1 VSGGTSYQWYRDGV
15 KLEGATAATY
25 QATQTG
31 TYTADIITATCSGK
45 ASNQSVITQGTA
57 PTGQI
62 TPATGTLCGTGSTV
76 SLSVSG
82 GTSYQWYRDGVKLE
96 GATGATYQA
105 TQTGTYTAD
114 IITATCSGKA
124 SNSSVVSVSTPL
136 AFDIIA
142 TQPNCTTAT
151 GSLVVSSL
159 SGGSGAGFTYSKDGG
174 VTFQNESTFSNLNA
188 GSYTIV
194 VKDGAG
200 CKSNPKNA
208 VINSFASTLKA
219 TASVTNNTSCLQST
233 GSVSIRRHG
242 GTSPYQYS
250 IDGGTA
256 QTTNV
261 FTGLAVGPHKVVI
274 KDAAGCTD
282 EVSFTVTQLNSTLSG
297 TATVTNV
304 ICDKKGSVSIQATG
318 GVAPYTFSLNG
329 GTFQSSSLFDNL
341 ASGQQK
347 VTIKD
352 NLGCVF
358 EVAFEVKQTGG
369 SPTLLITDP
378 PAICPGATLNLK
390 DPSLTKGSEAGL
402 SFTYW
407 TDANATIP
415 VADPTAVTAGR
426 YYIRAMNDVGCS
438 VIKPVVITAISSP
451 AGSVIFS
458 GTPFACTGQV
468 IILTA
473 STGTAYQWYRNDTA
487 IAGATLQIYRATTD
501 GPLFSWYQ

>member
-1 VSGGTSYQWYRDGV
+1 
-15 KLEGATAATY
+15 
-25 QATQTG
+25 
-31 TYTADIITATCSGK
+31 
-45 ASNQSVITQGTA
+45 
-57 PTGQI
+57 
-62 TPATGTLCGTGSTV
+62 
-76 SLSVSG
+76 
-82 GTSYQWYRDGVKLE
+82 
-96 GATGATYQA
+96 
-105 TQTGTYTAD
+105 
-114 IITATCSGKA
+114 
-124 SNSSVVSVSTPL
+124 
-136 AFDIIA
+136 
-142 TQPNCTTAT
+142 
-151 GSLVVSSL
+151 
-159 SGGSGAGFTYSKDGG
+159 
-174 VTFQNESTFSNLNA
+174 
-188 GSYTIV
+188 

-233 GSVSIRRHG
+233 GSVSIAVTG

-358 EVAFEVKQTGG
+358 EVAFEVKQTGS

-415 VADPTAVTAGR
+415 VADPTVVTAGR

-501 GPLFSWYQ
+501 GLYSVGINNGTCSVRSANTVRLQFQPCISVPETNVVVPTAFTPNRNGANDVLRPVLYNIASVSYFKVFNRWGQLVFQTNTMNKGWDGTLNGVQQPTETYTWILECTDNSGNIIKKSGRSLLIR